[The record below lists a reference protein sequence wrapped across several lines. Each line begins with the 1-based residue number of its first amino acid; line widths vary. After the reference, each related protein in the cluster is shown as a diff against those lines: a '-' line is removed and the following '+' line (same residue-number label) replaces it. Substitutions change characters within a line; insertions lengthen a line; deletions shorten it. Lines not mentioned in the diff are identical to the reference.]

1 MPRPASVTVFKKLLI
16 FALSCTKA
24 AHKKRD
30 PFGSLSCPACR
41 KSWLKTRFQH
51 KVRLVLQRGFELD
64 RSLDFAGTKAT
75 GADAHSLRFA
85 AAQIDADGEQVQLPA
100 TAGSAVRVADQVAR
114 SGSAATAVTYLGHVK
129 AASFV

>member
-1 MPRPASVTVFKKLLI
+1 MHTQKKKETLSGLSAVRRAEVLAENSVS
-16 FALSCTKA
+16 AQSA
-24 AHKKRD
+24 A
-30 PFGSLSCPACR
+30 CPA
-41 KSWLKTRFQH
+41 KS
-51 KVRLVLQRGFELD
+51 FELD

-75 GADAHSLRFA
+75 GADAHSLCFA

-100 TAGSAVRVADQVAR
+100 TAGSAVRVADQVTR

>member
-1 MPRPASVTVFKKLLI
+1 MSAPDGV
-16 FALSCTKA
+16 
-24 AHKKRD
+24 AHKKKET
-30 PFGSLSCPACR
+30 LSGLSAVRRAEVLAENSVSAQSAACPA
-41 KSWLKTRFQH
+41 KS
-51 KVRLVLQRGFELD
+51 FELD

-75 GADAHSLRFA
+75 GADAHSLCFA

-100 TAGSAVRVADQVAR
+100 TAGSAVRVADQVTR